1 MVTREDVEG
10 FASFFQG
17 RVDAYGNVDGGCVRK
32 PVTIH
37 HYAQHLEGKESLG
50 IYLLMDDNCI
60 RFSAID
66 IDIQNLEI
74 PMGIRK
80 TLLELNVTSYIAL
93 SKSRGFHRL

>member
-37 HYAQHLEGKESLG
+37 HYAQHLEGKG
-50 IYLLMDDNCI
+50 KPGYLP
-60 RFSAID
+60 AH
-66 IDIQNLEI
+66 
-74 PMGIRK
+74 G
-80 TLLELNVTSYIAL
+80 
-93 SKSRGFHRL
+93 